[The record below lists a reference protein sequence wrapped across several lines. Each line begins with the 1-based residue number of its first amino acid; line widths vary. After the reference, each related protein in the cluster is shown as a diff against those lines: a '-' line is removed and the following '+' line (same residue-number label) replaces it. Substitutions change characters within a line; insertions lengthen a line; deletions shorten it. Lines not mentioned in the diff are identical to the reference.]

1 MVVLP
6 TLNKSTSSRNGH
18 LSGLCVAAYSVS
30 QPALDVAS
38 GLETT
43 ANQLALG
50 TKDTCNQDVTHAC
63 HPRLSEIGSKAFSVL
78 F

>member
-1 MVVLP
+1 M
-6 TLNKSTSSRNGH
+6 
-18 LSGLCVAAYSVS
+18 AAYSVS

-63 HPRLSEIGSKAFSVL
+63 HPCLSEIGSKAFSVL